1 MKNILRLM
9 ALGLFLSLSVGNLTA
24 CEDAK
29 KEAETEGTEK
39 LNALKKKLDAQYE
52 SAMAE
57 IDAEEVQARKDLEPE
72 IEKLAKQI
80 VDKVMA

>member
-1 MKNILRLM
+1 
-9 ALGLFLSLSVGNLTA
+9 
-24 CEDAK
+24 
-29 KEAETEGTEK
+29 
-39 LNALKKKLDAQYE
+39 
-52 SAMAE
+52 MAE

>member
-1 MKNILRLM
+1 MI
-9 ALGLFLSLSVGNLTA
+9 A
-24 CEDAK
+24 DAK